1 MKPVRL
7 LISLSLLGLI
17 LFATQSSASAQY
29 PKWLHGATGYARAVE
44 VQRELNIS
52 MVVYFYTDWCP
63 YCRTLDE
70 QYLKDPSVHRAL
82 QRTVA
87 VRINPEYGVEE
98 RRIADRFGVDGY
110 PSFLIMD
117 NPTAR
122 PRELQPFRK
131 NGNHLTPQQFARA
144 CEEVITFLPMPPRKE
159 PPDAPRESLD
169 RENKRAVMNATRQ
182 TRSAQIVE
190 VPAVSA
196 APVVKSKSNP
206 LPPIDAV
213 LSKYVDAIGGREA
226 HARLKS
232 RVIKGKIE
240 LSGSDSWGELTI
252 YAKAPNKSLT
262 IMNVQPMGQ
271 VKHGYDGCTAWSVG
285 DTIGTH
291 TLSGAALSKF
301 SSDADFY
308 RETKLSEIY
317 PGLRLMGTMK
327 EKDREYYLV
336 EGFPLM
342 GSEETL
348 FFDVQSGLFIG
359 RDFRQQ
365 TSRGP
370 IPVSMRYSDWREV
383 DGVKLPFKITQSMPN
398 LKYVFTVREVK
409 HNVPVDD
416 KLFEKP

>member
-1 MKPVRL
+1 MPV
-7 LISLSLLGLI
+7 
-17 LFATQSSASAQY
+17 
-29 PKWLHGATGYARAVE
+29 
-44 VQRELNIS
+44 
-52 MVVYFYTDWCP
+52 
-63 YCRTLDE
+63 
-70 QYLKDPSVHRAL
+70 
-82 QRTVA
+82 
-87 VRINPEYGVEE
+87 
-98 RRIADRFGVDGY
+98 
-110 PSFLIMD
+110 
-117 NPTAR
+117 
-122 PRELQPFRK
+122 
-131 NGNHLTPQQFARA
+131 
-144 CEEVITFLPMPPRKE
+144 PPRKE

-213 LSKYVDAIGGREA
+213 LSKYVDAIGGRDA

-285 DTIGTH
+285 DTIGSH

-327 EKDREYYLV
+327 EKDREFYLV
-336 EGFPLM
+336 EGFPLV

-398 LKYVFTVREVK
+398 LRYVFTVREVK

>member
-1 MKPVRL
+1 MKSVRL
-7 LISLSLLGLI
+7 LLLGLI
-17 LFATQSSASAQY
+17 LFATATSAGAQY

-52 MVVYFYTDWCP
+52 MVLYFYTDWCP

-82 QRTVA
+82 QRTVV

-98 RRIADRFGVDGY
+98 RKIADRFGVDGY
-110 PSFLIMD
+110 PSFLILD
-117 NPTAR
+117 NPSAR

-131 NGNHLTPQQFARA
+131 GGNHLTPQQFAQA
-144 CEEVITFLPMPPRKE
+144 CQDVITFLPIPPRK
-159 PPDAPRESLD
+159 PAPDVSSESLD
-169 RENKRAVMNATRQ
+169 RQNKRAVMNATRQ

-190 VPAVSA
+190 VPRVNA
-196 APVVKSKSNP
+196 APVPKPRSNP
-206 LPPIDAV
+206 LPPIEAV

-232 RVIKGKIE
+232 RVITGRID
-240 LSGSDSWGELTI
+240 LSGSESWGQLTI
-252 YAKAPNKSLT
+252 YGKAPNKSLT

-271 VKHGYDGCTAWSVG
+271 VKHGYDGCTAWSLG
-285 DTIGTH
+285 DTIGAH

-301 SSDADFY
+301 SADADFY
-308 RETKLSEIY
+308 REIKLSELY
-317 PGLRLMGTMK
+317 PGIRLMGTMK

-336 EGFPLM
+336 EGFPLV
-342 GSEETL
+342 GSEETM
-348 FFDVQSGLFIG
+348 FFDVQTGLLTG
-359 RDFRQQ
+359 RDFTQQ

-370 IPVSMRYSDWREV
+370 VRVEMRYSDWRDV

-398 LKYVFTVREVK
+398 LKFVFTVRDVK

>member
-1 MKPVRL
+1 MKSLRL

-17 LFATQSSASAQY
+17 LFATASSASAQY

-52 MVVYFYTDWCP
+52 LVVYFYTDWCS
-63 YCRTLDE
+63 YCRTLDD

-82 QRTVA
+82 QRTVV

-98 RRIADRFGVDGY
+98 RRIADRYGVTGY
-110 PSFLIMD
+110 PTFLIMD
-117 NPTAR
+117 NESAR
-122 PRELQPFRK
+122 PRDVQPFRK
-131 NGNHLTPQQFARA
+131 GGNHLTPQQFAQA
-144 CEEVITFLPMPPRKE
+144 CQDVITFLPIPKKKE
-159 PPDAPRESLD
+159 APAPSSESLD
-169 RENKRAVMNATRQ
+169 RATNRAVMNATRQ

-190 VPAVSA
+190 VPAVNA
-196 APVVKSKSNP
+196 APVAKRNP
-206 LPPIDAV
+206 LPSIEAV

-232 RVIKGKIE
+232 RVITGRIE
-240 LSGSDSWGELTI
+240 LSGSDSWGQLNI

-285 DTIGTH
+285 DTIGAR

-301 SSDADFY
+301 ATDADFY
-308 RETKLSEIY
+308 REIKLNELY
-317 PGLRLMGTMK
+317 PGIRLMGTAK
-327 EKDREYYLV
+327 DKDREFYLV
-336 EGFPLM
+336 EGFPLV
-342 GSEETL
+342 GSEETMY
-348 FFDVQSGLFIG
+348 FDVQSGLLTG
-359 RDFRQQ
+359 RDLTQQ
-365 TSRGP
+365 TSQGP
-370 IPVSMRYSDWREV
+370 LRVEMRYSDWRVV
-383 DGVKLPFKITQSMPN
+383 DGVKVPFKITQTMPN
-398 LKYVFTVREVK
+398 LKFVFTVRDVK